1 MKISQRSAELPAS
14 GIRKM
19 FELSAKFNDV
29 INLCIGE
36 PDFETPSN
44 IIDAGCYALKNG
56 YTKYVSN
63 SGLPQLREAV
73 ALKAK
78 NVNHIDCTKENVMIT
93 NGAGQSLMSV
103 LQCLVNPGV
112 K

>member
-44 IIDAGCYALKNG
+44 IIDAG
-56 YTKYVSN
+56 
-63 SGLPQLREAV
+63 
-73 ALKAK
+73 
-78 NVNHIDCTKENVMIT
+78 
-93 NGAGQSLMSV
+93 
-103 LQCLVNPGV
+103 
-112 K
+112 

>member
-36 PDFETPSN
+36 PDFETL
-44 IIDAGCYALKNG
+44 IILIVPK
-56 YTKYVSN
+56 KM
-63 SGLPQLREAV
+63 L
-73 ALKAK
+73 
-78 NVNHIDCTKENVMIT
+78 
-93 NGAGQSLMSV
+93 
-103 LQCLVNPGV
+103 
-112 K
+112 